1 MAGTRLRQRY
11 HLLRPY
17 LLSAAAGGL
26 ASLSLPPLYLSPA
39 ILLLGFVF
47 YQAAH
52 ASGWRQAVCHMAAGG
67 YGWFVISL
75 YWISHSLLIGTQ
87 DYLFLLPVSFLGI
100 PVIVTIFWAVGG
112 LAGFMIATHPA
123 ARLVAFV
130 AGLSLAEWGREFIA
144 TGFPW
149 NAPGLIF
156 LATQPTSQLASL
168 FGQTGLNIWAFA
180 LAAVIP
186 FYLSVPKR
194 QRHKVV
200 MAAILC
206 GATFG
211 ALVVYAT
218 QPAPVTADNAAT
230 VRLVQPHIPQAEKWD
245 RSARATHLA
254 HMAKLSLAPAQV
266 PVDLVIWPESA
277 FAGDYSR
284 AQDLLADLAGQIR
297 AHHQAEGGAGGLI
310 MGSLR
315 IDDTDQIK
323 NTALYF
329 EGAGSP
335 HLYDKTHLVPFGE
348 YVPWRVI
355 PFIDAIAG
363 PHDFTPGE
371 AVTPFSIAD
380 IGQVQVLICYEA
392 IFPALTGRATKR
404 PDLLVNLTN
413 DAWFGHTAGPYQHL
427 AQTRMTAISY
437 GVPLLRVANTGI
449 SAAFD
454 ATGQQL
460 AAIPL
465 GQTDFVDLRLPPPL
479 PAPFFARFGALLAG
493 FMVAALLIGAVL
505 LDRLPQNRQ

>member
-1 MAGTRLRQRY
+1 MRSRQRY

-17 LLSAAAGGL
+17 LLSACAGGL

-39 ILLLGFVF
+39 LLLLGFIF

-52 ASGWRQAVCHMAAGG
+52 APSWRQALCHMAAGG

-75 YWISHSLLIGTQ
+75 YWISHSLLIGSQ
-87 DYLFLLPVSFLGI
+87 DYLFLLPVSFFGI
-100 PVIVTIFWAVGG
+100 PVIVTTFWAVGG
-112 LAGFMIATHPA
+112 LAGFLIVQHPA

-130 AGLSLAEWGREFIA
+130 ASLSMAEWGREFIA

-156 LATQPTSQLASL
+156 LATEPTSQLASL
-168 FGQTGLNIWAFA
+168 FGQTGLNVWAFM
-180 LAAVIP
+180 LAIHIP
-186 FYLSVPKR
+186 LYLSVAK
-194 QRHKVV
+194 QHCHKIV
-200 MAAILC
+200 MAVIVC

-211 ALVVYAT
+211 ALAIYAK
-218 QPAPVTADNAAT
+218 QPAPMVSAEAPTI
-230 VRLVQPHIPQAEKWD
+230 RLIQPHIPQAEKWN
-245 RSARATHLA
+245 RSARASHLA
-254 HMAKLSLAPAQV
+254 HMAKLSLAPAQS
-266 PVDLVIWPESA
+266 PVDLIIWPESA

-284 AQDLLADLAGQIR
+284 AKDLLADLANQISV
-297 AHHQAEGGAGGLI
+297 HHQAQGGAGGLI

-315 IDDTDQIK
+315 IDEAAQIK

-329 EGAGSP
+329 DSAGRP

-371 AVTPFSIAD
+371 AVTPFTIAD

-454 ATGQQL
+454 ATGQEL

-465 GQTDFVDLRLPPPL
+465 GQTDFADLRLPPPL

-493 FMVAALLIGAVL
+493 VMIGALLIGAVL

>member
-1 MAGTRLRQRY
+1 MRLRQRY

-17 LLSAAAGGL
+17 LLSACAGGL

-39 ILLLGFVF
+39 LLLLGFIF

-52 ASGWRQAVCHMAAGG
+52 ASSWRQALCHMAAGG

-75 YWISHSLLIGTQ
+75 YWISHSLLIGSQ
-87 DYLFLLPVSFLGI
+87 EYLFLLPVSFFGI

-112 LAGFMIATHPA
+112 LAGFLIVQHPA

-130 AGLSLAEWGREFIA
+130 ASLSLAEWGREFIA

-168 FGQTGLNIWAFA
+168 FGQTGLNVWAFV

-186 FYLSVPKR
+186 LYLSVAK
-194 QRHKVV
+194 QHRHKLV
-200 MAAILC
+200 MAVILC

-211 ALVVYAT
+211 ALVIYAK
-218 QPAPVTADNAAT
+218 QPAPMISADAAT
-230 VRLVQPHIPQAEKWD
+230 VRLIQPHIPQAEKWD
-245 RSARATHLA
+245 RSARASHLA
-254 HMAKLSLAPAQV
+254 HMAKLSLAPAQN
-266 PVDLVIWPESA
+266 PVDLIIWPESA

-284 AQDLLADLAGQIR
+284 AKDLLADLATQISV
-297 AHHQAEGGAGGLI
+297 HHQAQGGAGGLI

-315 IDDTDQIK
+315 IDEAAQIK

-329 EGAGSP
+329 DSVGSP

-371 AVTPFSIAD
+371 AVTPFTIAD

-454 ATGQQL
+454 ATGQEL

-493 FMVAALLIGAVL
+493 VMIGALLIGAVL
-505 LDRLPQNRQ
+505 LDRLLQNRQ

>member
-1 MAGTRLRQRY
+1 MRLRQRY

-17 LLSAAAGGL
+17 LLSACAGGL

-39 ILLLGFVF
+39 LLLLGIIF

-52 ASGWRQAVCHMAAGG
+52 TSSWRQALCHMAAGG

-75 YWISHSLLIGTQ
+75 YWISHSLLIGSQ
-87 DYLFLLPVSFLGI
+87 EYLFLLPVSFFGI

-112 LAGFMIATHPA
+112 LAGFLIVQHPA

-130 AGLSLAEWGREFIA
+130 ASLSVAEWGREFIA

-168 FGQTGLNIWAFA
+168 FGQTGLNVWAFV

-186 FYLSVPKR
+186 LYLSVAK
-194 QRHKVV
+194 QHRHKLV
-200 MAAILC
+200 MAVILC

-211 ALVVYAT
+211 ALVIYAK
-218 QPAPVTADNAAT
+218 QPAPMISAEAAT
-230 VRLVQPHIPQAEKWD
+230 VRLIQPHIPQAEKWD
-245 RSARATHLA
+245 RSARASHLA
-254 HMAKLSLAPAQV
+254 HMAKLSLAPAQN
-266 PVDLVIWPESA
+266 PVDLIIWPESA

-284 AQDLLADLAGQIR
+284 AKDLLADLATQISV
-297 AHHQAEGGAGGLI
+297 HHQAQGGAGGLI

-315 IDDTDQIK
+315 IDEAAQIK

-329 EGAGSP
+329 DSDGSP

-371 AVTPFSIAD
+371 AVTPFTIAD

-454 ATGQQL
+454 ATGQEL

-493 FMVAALLIGAVL
+493 VMIGALLIGAVL
-505 LDRLPQNRQ
+505 LDRLLQNRQ